1 MYGGSFMK
9 MKLFVFKKT
18 SVFYFILF
26 NLIQYISSFT
36 SFILLNNSNNV
47 GFKEVTL
54 NTISSSDVNIKLS

>member
-1 MYGGSFMK
+1 MK